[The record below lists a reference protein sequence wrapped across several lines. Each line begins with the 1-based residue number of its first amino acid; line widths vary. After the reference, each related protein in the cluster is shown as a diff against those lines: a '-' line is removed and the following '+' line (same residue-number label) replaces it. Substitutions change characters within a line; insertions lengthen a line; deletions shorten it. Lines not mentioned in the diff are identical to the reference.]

1 MADARKRARRPG
13 TRGTRRTPAS
23 GDAPKDSKRAVAADA
38 ETTKAPAE
46 GGIEL
51 PPSGLAGDVLPGAPR
66 TPPAGKV
73 EEGGGEKRIVLP
85 SSGLAS
91 DVLARPEAAAV
102 EPAPTG
108 PAEPAPEAPAPEAD
122 PGAQSL
128 SFFAAPAREER
139 EAVEASEHIA
149 TFVLDQ
155 EEYGVDVRQVQ
166 EIRRVGEITAVPRA
180 PEFVRGVINLRGRI
194 LPVLDLKRKLGLG
207 EVAIQRAA
215 RIVVVRVQDRA
226 LGLLVDGASQVLKV
240 PVSRVEP
247 PPEEVVERGGDYIR
261 GVAKL
266 EDRLIILIDLGRAL
280 AHELREAPS
289 VTGA

>member
-1 MADARKRARRPG
+1 MADARKRARRKG
-13 TRGTRRTPAS
+13 TRGTRRSPVP
-23 GDAPKDSKRAVAADA
+23 GDAPGEKTRAEDVRPAAP
-38 ETTKAPAE
+38 E
-46 GGIEL
+46 
-51 PPSGLAGDVLPGAPR
+51 
-66 TPPAGKV
+66 TPPTGEV
-73 EEGGGEKRIVLP
+73 EEGGGAKRIELP

-91 DVLARPEAAAV
+91 EVLARPETAGV
-102 EPAPTG
+102 EPVPQSPT
-108 PAEPAPEAPAPEAD
+108 EPAPEAPAPAAD

-128 SFFAAPAREER
+128 SFFAAPARDER
-139 EAVEASEHIA
+139 EAAEASEHLA
-149 TFVLDQ
+149 TFVLDR

-207 EVAIQRAA
+207 EVEIRRAA
-215 RIVVVRVQDRA
+215 RIVVVRLQDRA

-261 GVAKL
+261 AVAKL

-289 VTGA
+289 TNDA